1 MKKTACF
8 LTTAACFVGSSAFAQ
23 NIINGHT
30 VIDAAL
36 PEVTNPGTGIY
47 QINQDLT
54 LPANSILEGSTFVMP
69 GVTLT
74 VPAGAIVRGQPG
86 INDGDDEATIASE
99 VPGSLV
105 VTRGATII
113 ANGGVTN
120 PIIFTTAADDT
131 RARVSNGET
140 FLDPSPKTAPL
151 PPFTGAIANES
162 LWGAVTLLGYAP
174 TNRDGSD
181 TTVFGEAFVEGF
193 ANKDARTTYGGLLPN
208 DSSGELTYV
217 SIRHSGR
224 TIVEGDEQQGLTLG
238 GVGAGTLLEN
248 IDIYCTGDDGIEI
261 FGGTAN
267 IRNVMISYVVDDGLD
282 LDQGW
287 TGNAQNIFILCGNI
301 AGQPAN
307 TRSNGFF
314 EFDGEDGGEL
324 SPTGTPFT
332 AATIMN
338 VTAFAGSVA
347 SGDDPLCTIDT
358 NYGGNILNSIF
369 FNLPA
374 PSVSGNPQGFV
385 ITNSG
390 ENREATYGVSG
401 TLDRLEDSTFN
412 VASNSFVGVAGSTGD
427 DAAATGIFNSV
438 AADVIAGAINTTY
451 PGSTNNEF
459 LTGNPFSFGA
469 GGSFNDQQAANGV
482 NPVPLTGTS
491 DAQKTNVAEVG
502 PFFTKETNRG
512 AFPQSFTG
520 VLWTTGWTAMNV
532 RGILVDAAN
541 GTNVL
546 AP

>member
-1 MKKTACF
+1 MKKTTC
-8 LTTAACFVGSSAFAQ
+8 LITAAACLAGGSAFAQ

-36 PEVTNPGTGIY
+36 PEVSNPGTGIY
-47 QINQDLT
+47 QIDSDLT
-54 LPANSILEGSTFVMP
+54 LPANSILLGSTFVMP

-86 INDGDDEATIASE
+86 VDDGNSE
-99 VPGSLV
+99 TTTAAETPGSLV
-105 VTRGATII
+105 VTRGGTII
-113 ANGGVTN
+113 ANGTSTN

-131 RARVSNGET
+131 RDRIVDGET
-140 FLDPSPKTAPL
+140 FLDANPKTIPL
-151 PPFTGAIANES
+151 PAFSGSDANES

-193 ANKDARTTYGGLLPN
+193 ANQDARTTYGGLMPN

-267 IRNVMISYVVDDGLD
+267 IRNIMISYVNDDGLD

-287 TGNAQNIFILCGNI
+287 TGNAQNVFILCGNI
-301 AGQPAN
+301 PGQPAT

-314 EFDGEDGGEL
+314 EFDGEDGSNL

-332 AATIMN
+332 APTIMN
-338 VTAFAGSVA
+338 VTAFAGTVGA
-347 SGDDPLCTIDT
+347 GDDPVVTIDT
-358 NYGGNILNSIF
+358 NFGGNIFNSIF
-369 FNLPA
+369 YNIP
-374 PSVSGNPQGFV
+374 GGQQGFFIV
-385 ITNSG
+385 DSG
-390 ENREATYGVSG
+390 ENRETTYGVSG
-401 TLDRLEDSTFN
+401 TLDRLEDGTFN
-412 VASNSFVGVAGSTGD
+412 IASCSFVGVAGTTGD
-427 DAAATGIFNSV
+427 DNVTTGAFNTV
-438 AADVIAGAINTTY
+438 AADVIAGAVNANY
-451 PGSTNNEF
+451 PGCTNNTF
-459 LTGNPFSFGA
+459 ATGNPFFFGA
-469 GGSFNDQQAANGV
+469 TNGSVFNDQLSANGV
-482 NPVPLTGTS
+482 NPVPLNGAS
-491 DAQKTNVAEVG
+491 DSNVTNVAEVG
-502 PFFTKETNRG
+502 PYFEAVSQRG
-512 AFPQSFTG
+512 AFEQSG
-520 VLWTTGWTAMNV
+520 SAVLWTTGWTAMNI
-532 RGILVDAAN
+532 RGILVDAGNAAN
-541 GTNVL
+541 VV